1 MADLELKHSAKGT
14 SWIKRNHLWVSRKK
28 VNGKW
33 VYTYKTE
40 QGHKDNVKSASKQ
53 IKDLNKKTDSWNLNK
68 KEQLWKGGSSLSDN
82 IGIMSRNIQR
92 TARKSKS
99 IGGAA
104 SKVNVKALNK
114 QKQKAY
120 SDYES
125 QKRMAASA
133 AGAATRSNQYK
144 NAMKRKNRKAK
155 RQAMIKKGKDFVR
168 DLITR
173 LTDKKK
179 YEAQQEYKRK
189 QELNK
194 KKKKLESQRRAAAR
208 KRSRTK

>member
-14 SWIKRNHLWVSRKK
+14 SWIKRNHLWVGRKK

-92 TARKSKS
+92 ASRKRKS

-104 SKVNVKALNK
+104 SKVNVRALNK

-144 NAMKRKNRKAK
+144 NAIKRKNRKAK

-173 LTDKKK
+173 LSDKKK
-179 YEAQQEYKRK
+179 YEAQQEYKRQ

-194 KKKKLESQRRAAAR
+194 KKKQLESQRRAAAR

>member
-14 SWIKRNHLWVSRKK
+14 SWIKRNHLWVGRKK

-144 NAMKRKNRKAK
+144 NAMKRKSRKAK
-155 RQAMIKKGKDFVR
+155 RQAMIKKGKAFVR

-179 YEAQQEYKRK
+179 YEAQQEYKRQ
-189 QELNK
+189 QELTK
-194 KKKKLESQRRAAAR
+194 KKKQLESQRRAAAR

>member
-1 MADLELKHSAKGT
+1 MTRSVQRAT
-14 SWIKRNHLWVSRKK
+14 RKR
-28 VNGKW
+28 
-33 VYTYKTE
+33 
-40 QGHKDNVKSASKQ
+40 
-53 IKDLNKKTDSWNLNK
+53 
-68 KEQLWKGGSSLSDN
+68 
-82 IGIMSRNIQR
+82 
-92 TARKSKS
+92 KS

-104 SKVNVKALNK
+104 SKANVKALNN

-125 QKRMAASA
+125 QKRMAVSA
-133 AGAATRSNQYK
+133 AGAATRSNKYK
-144 NAMKRKNRKAK
+144 NAIKKSNNKKK

-173 LTDKKK
+173 LSDKKK
-179 YEAQQEYKRK
+179 YEAQQEYKRQ
-189 QELNK
+189 QELTK

>member
-14 SWIKRNHLWVSRKK
+14 SWIKRNHLWVGRKK

-68 KEQLWKGGSSLSDN
+68 KEQLWKGGSTLSDN
-82 IGIMSRNIQR
+82 IGIMTRAVQRASR
-92 TARKSKS
+92 KGKS

-144 NAMKRKNRKAK
+144 NAMKRKSRKAK

-173 LTDKKK
+173 LKDKKK
-179 YEAQQEYKRK
+179 YEAQQEYKRQ
-189 QELNK
+189 QELTK
-194 KKKKLESQRRAAAR
+194 KKKQLESQRRAAAR